1 MGRNYII
8 VVLGFPSPV
17 PSPLPDRH
25 PCAGTNSPLFYVR
38 HGLAKFQLGS
48 LGRSVL
54 VCAIPQHLIVRMR
67 GGQAHRRPAPLST
80 PAPTS
85 TNPPLQLPNPWRGV
99 ELLTRSYQTPLVFFA
114 GGVPCA
120 PFSRCVSHLSSRR
133 ALGRRGPVDL
143 LPLPPPPKRTAVGVN
158 PSAPLPRQPWPAPP
172 VYPQIARR
180 WPPAR
185 LPARGP
191 RRPRPAMPGLAM
203 LHVRIEWSR
212 HRPPLFPSRNPC
224 CQGRLQFP
232 HSTPRA
238 RWRSIAPDRLPV
250 LRSPTQHVSA
260 GARAMRRQPYPRRSA
275 RRRLYLPA
283 VGACG

>member
-1 MGRNYII
+1 MGRSYII

-54 VCAIPQHLIVRMR
+54 VFANPQHLIVRLR

-99 ELLTRSYQTPLVFFA
+99 ELLTRSYQTSLVFFA

-143 LPLPPPPKRTAVGVN
+143 LPLPPEAHGSRCQPVRPSPPPALAGATSVSSN
-158 PSAPLPRQPWPAPP
+158 CAPVAASQAPGPWP
-172 VYPQIARR
+172 
-180 WPPAR
+180 PPATTGD
-185 LPARGP
+185 ARP
-191 RRPRPAMPGLAM
+191 C
-203 LHVRIEWSR
+203 HVT
-212 HRPPLFPSRNPC
+212 C
-224 CQGRLQFP
+224 AQ
-232 HSTPRA
+232 
-238 RWRSIAPDRLPV
+238 
-250 LRSPTQHVSA
+250 
-260 GARAMRRQPYPRRSA
+260 
-275 RRRLYLPA
+275 
-283 VGACG
+283 